1 LFDVLYVDENDPEV
15 LLGIEACVLGEVAA
29 GGLSVL
35 AGFEGAEFVLLTVRA
50 LGLGGEVA
58 ADGLTVLLLTVR
70 ALGLGGVV
78 AAGDLTELAGL
89 EGAGFGTST
98 FLLNDDPVVKSG
110 TFGLLEVE
118 YAYPLEDLVLAVL
131 LALVFLA
138 LSYDDDDG
146 DDAVLERL
154 RGVAVCVAL
163 GTCRFGPLV

>member
-1 LFDVLYVDENDPEV
+1 VGEDLFDVLYVDENDPEV
-15 LLGIEACVLGEVAA
+15 LFGIEACILGEVAA
-29 GGLSVL
+29 GGLTVL
-35 AGFEGAEFVLLTVRA
+35 AAFEGPEFGTFTFLVLLLTVRA

-70 ALGLGGVV
+70 ALGLGGEV
-78 AAGDLTELAGL
+78 AADGLTEVAGL
-89 EGAGFGTST
+89 EGAGAFGTST

-154 RGVAVCVAL
+154 GCVAV
-163 GTCRFGPLV
+163 

>member
-1 LFDVLYVDENDPEV
+1 VCEDLFDVLYVDENDPEV
-15 LLGIEACVLGEVAA
+15 LFGIETCVLGEVVA
-29 GGLSVL
+29 GGLTVL
-35 AGFEGAEFVLLTVRA
+35 AAFEGPEFGTFTFLVLLTVRA

-70 ALGLGGVV
+70 ALGLGGDV
-78 AAGDLTELAGL
+78 AADGLTELAGL
-89 EGAGFGTST
+89 EGAGAFGTST

-154 RGVAVCVAL
+154 GGVAV
-163 GTCRFGPLV
+163 